1 MLSGNTPAELAAL
14 YQNAL
19 EKNDSDAARHIERE
33 SFKRLNDFLDGSLAV
48 DVDES
53 PYWLTFARALSQS
66 ADVDLKM
73 AAKKAEVK
81 LVPLLKEFD
90 ADVGFDF
97 SDRVDEAT
105 LERNLTDLDAFEK
118 IDPFEREDFRQILKL
133 IQKISLST
141 DDGTVYK
148 TADFQQDVLKSAQ
161 MKSFLRLCLNL
172 DKITPELYF
181 FVLKRETEA
190 FLMTLLL
197 AENAEKAFETAS
209 QEEVE
214 AEFKN
219 FLDAIE

>member
-1 MLSGNTPAELAAL
+1 MLSENTSAELAAL
-14 YQNAL
+14 YQTAL
-19 EKNDSDAARHIERE
+19 EKNDADAVKHIEKE
-33 SFKRLNDFLDGSLAV
+33 AQKRLDGFLSGAL
-48 DVDES
+48 DVDSDDS
-53 PYWLTFARALSQS
+53 PFWLTFVRAFAQT
-66 ADVDLKM
+66 ANVDLKM

-97 SDRVDEAT
+97 SDHVDEAT
-105 LERNLTDLDAFEK
+105 LERNIADLDAFEK
-118 IDPFEREDFRQILKL
+118 INPFEREDFGQILKL
-133 IQKISLST
+133 IRKISLST
-141 DDGTVYK
+141 DDGTTYE
-148 TADFQQDVLKSAQ
+148 TADFLEDVLKAARL
-161 MKSFLRLCLNL
+161 KSFLRLCLNL
-172 DKITPELYF
+172 DKITDELYF

-214 AEFKN
+214 AEFEK

>member
-1 MLSGNTPAELAAL
+1 MLSENTPAELAAL

-48 DVDES
+48 DVDDS
-53 PYWLTFARALSQS
+53 PFWLTFVRSFAQTAN
-66 ADVDLKM
+66 VDLKM

>member
-1 MLSGNTPAELAAL
+1 MLSENTPAELAAL
-14 YQNAL
+14 YQTAL
-19 EKNDSDAARHIERE
+19 EKKDADAVKHIEKEAQKRLDGFLSGALDVDSD
-33 SFKRLNDFLDGSLAV
+33 D
-48 DVDES
+48 S
-53 PYWLTFARALSQS
+53 PFWLTFVRAFAQT
-66 ADVDLKM
+66 ANVDLKM

-97 SDRVDEAT
+97 SDHVDEAT
-105 LERNLTDLDAFEK
+105 LERNIADLDAFEK
-118 IDPFEREDFRQILKL
+118 INPFEREDFGQILKL
-133 IQKISLST
+133 IRKISLST
-141 DDGTVYK
+141 DDGTIYE
-148 TADFQQDVLKSAQ
+148 TADFLEDVLEAARL
-161 MKSFLRLCLNL
+161 KSFLRLCLNL
-172 DKITPELYF
+172 DKITDELYF

-214 AEFKN
+214 AEFEK

>member
-1 MLSGNTPAELAAL
+1 MLSENTPAELAAL
-14 YQNAL
+14 YQTAL
-19 EKNDSDAARHIERE
+19 GKNDADAVKHIEKE
-33 SFKRLNDFLDGSLAV
+33 AQKRLDGFLSGAL
-48 DVDES
+48 DVDSDDS
-53 PYWLTFARALSQS
+53 PFWLTFVRAFAQT
-66 ADVDLKM
+66 ANVDLKM

-97 SDRVDEAT
+97 SDHVDEAT
-105 LERNLTDLDAFEK
+105 LERNIADLDAFEK
-118 IDPFEREDFRQILKL
+118 INPFEREDFGQILKL
-133 IQKISLST
+133 IRKISLAT
-141 DDGTVYK
+141 DDGTTYE
-148 TADFQQDVLKSAQ
+148 TADFLEDVLKAARL
-161 MKSFLRLCLNL
+161 KSFLRLCLNL
-172 DKITPELYF
+172 DKITDELYF

-214 AEFKN
+214 AEFEK

>member
-1 MLSGNTPAELAAL
+1 MLSENTPAELAAL
-14 YQNAL
+14 YQTAV
-19 EKNDSDAARHIERE
+19 EKNDVDAVKHIEKE
-33 SFKRLNDFLDGSLAV
+33 AQKRVDGFLSGAL
-48 DVDES
+48 DVDSDDS
-53 PYWLTFARALSQS
+53 PFWLTFVRSFAQTAN
-66 ADVDLKM
+66 VDLKM

-97 SDRVDEAT
+97 SDHVNEAT
-105 LERNLTDLDAFEK
+105 LERNIADLDAFEK
-118 IDPFEREDFRQILKL
+118 INPFEREDFGQILKL
-133 IQKISLST
+133 IRKISLST
-141 DDGTVYK
+141 DDGTTYE
-148 TADFQQDVLKSAQ
+148 TADFLEDVLEAARL
-161 MKSFLRLCLNL
+161 KSFLRLCLNL
-172 DKITPELYF
+172 DKITDELYF

-214 AEFKN
+214 AEFEK

>member
-172 DKITPELYF
+172 DKITSETYF
-181 FVLKRETEA
+181 A
-190 FLMTLLL
+190 TLLEEMERL
-197 AENAEKAFETAS
+197 LVTLFVMDKAGDSLDENEMRAEYEKLLNAI
-209 QEEVE
+209 
-214 AEFKN
+214 
-219 FLDAIE
+219 D